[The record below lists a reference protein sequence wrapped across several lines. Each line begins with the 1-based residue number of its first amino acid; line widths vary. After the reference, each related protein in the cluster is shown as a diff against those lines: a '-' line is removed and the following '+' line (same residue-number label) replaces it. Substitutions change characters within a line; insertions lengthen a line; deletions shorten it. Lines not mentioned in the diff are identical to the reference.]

1 MRSVVKSIYCFSREP
16 GFSSQHPVKAYN
28 VNSSFRVYGTF
39 SDTLGYLAFIYT
51 YMQAKQLSHKIKT
64 FFKKNLNISPLNM
77 VKKKILFYPGQAV
90 HKHNKLPKISL
101 LSNQNNQYRI
111 PVSLQRSDRLAQNP
125 RYSSCT
131 FGLVVSS
138 WKGLW
143 RARERGQLALHSFSS
158 LVTHPVLGQTKKSA
172 KFLPRSALQV
182 NTLSST
188 ALHTA

>member
-77 VKKKILFYPGQAV
+77 VKKKSYFIQGKQFTNTINFPKLACSAIKITSTEFLFLCRDLIG
-90 HKHNKLPKISL
+90 
-101 LSNQNNQYRI
+101 
-111 PVSLQRSDRLAQNP
+111 
-125 RYSSCT
+125 
-131 FGLVVSS
+131 
-138 WKGLW
+138 
-143 RARERGQLALHSFSS
+143 
-158 LVTHPVLGQTKKSA
+158 
-172 KFLPRSALQV
+172 
-182 NTLSST
+182 
-188 ALHTA
+188 